1 MSFPESP
8 RNAAQLQ
15 PPPHI
20 MNVEELERINSAA
33 ATAAS
38 GNNPAVPATGNKFL
52 LAAVSSTINLP
63 GF

>member
-33 ATAAS
+33 AAS
-38 GNNPAVPATGNKFL
+38 GNNPAVPATGNEFL